1 MQQSLSE
8 RGVRL
13 DGIQEQFSQLGEAS
27 QEWYE
32 SLSKTAESQKRKYP
46 PTIPFYILTIRA
58 LLGSVTG
65 KLNPF

>member
-32 SLSKTAESQKRKYP
+32 SLGKTVESQKRKYLP
-46 PTIPFYILTIRA
+46 SSLPYSPIRA